1 MSEANKDL
9 IRRYQEAYNS
19 GDLDALDEILAPDWF
34 SNSWPRELME
44 QSVENAKALHG
55 VRLEAIPD
63 LMATTECL
71 IAEGDWVVQRLTER
85 GTHKG
90 DVLGLPPTGN
100 SVESGAVSL
109 FRIADGR
116 IVEHWAF
123 QDTLPF
129 FEQCG
134 AQFPPEWSAFAHRA
148 S

>member
-19 GDLDALDEILAPDWF
+19 GELDVLDDILAPDWF
-34 SNSWPRELME
+34 TNNWPRDLME

-55 VRLEAIPD
+55 MRLEGFPD
-63 LMATTECL
+63 LKTTTECL
-71 IAEGDWVVQRLTER
+71 FAEGDWVVQRLTER

-90 DVLGLPPTGN
+90 DVLGLSPTGN
-100 SVESGAVSL
+100 LVESGAVSM
-109 FRIADGR
+109 FRIVDGR

-123 QDTLPF
+123 QDTLPV

-134 AQFPPEWSAFAHRA
+134 AEFPPAWSAFAHRA

>member
-1 MSEANKDL
+1 
-9 IRRYQEAYNS
+9 
-19 GDLDALDEILAPDWF
+19 
-34 SNSWPRELME
+34 ME
-44 QSVENAKALHG
+44 QTVENAKVLHRL
-55 VRLEAIPD
+55 RLEGVPD
-63 LMATTECL
+63 LQATTEAL

-90 DVLGLPPTGN
+90 DILGLSPTGN
-100 SVESGAVSL
+100 PIEAGAVSI
-109 FRIADGR
+109 FRIANAR

-123 QDTLPF
+123 QDNLPF

>member
-9 IRRYQEAYNS
+9 VRRYQEAYNC
-19 GDLDALDEILAPDWF
+19 GDLDVLDEILAPDWF
-34 SNSWPRELME
+34 TNSWPRALME
-44 QSVENAKALHG
+44 QSVENAKVLHTMRCEG
-55 VRLEAIPD
+55 FPD
-63 LMATTECL
+63 LKTTTEQL
-71 IAEGDWVVQRLTER
+71 LAEGDWVVQRLTER

-90 DVLGLPPTGN
+90 DVLGLSPTGN
-100 SVESGAVSL
+100 LIESGAVSI
-109 FRIADGR
+109 FRIAEGR
-116 IVEHWAF
+116 IVEHWSF

>member
-9 IRRYQEAYNS
+9 IRRYQEAYNR
-19 GDLDALDEILAPDWF
+19 GELDVLDDILAPDWF
-34 SNSWPRELME
+34 TNNWPRDLME

-55 VRLEAIPD
+55 MRLEGFPD
-63 LMATTECL
+63 LKTTTECL

-90 DVLGLPPTGN
+90 DVLGLGPTGN
-100 SVESGAVSL
+100 LVESGAVSM
-109 FRIADGR
+109 FRIVDGR

-123 QDTLPF
+123 QDTLPVF
-129 FEQCG
+129 QQCG
-134 AQFPPEWSAFAHRA
+134 AEFPPEWSAFAHRA